1 MIAVIFEVQIA
12 EGKTSEYLSI
22 ANEIK
27 SQLIEIQGFIS
38 VERFQSL
45 TNDDKVLSLSFWE
58 NEESIQVWRALESHR
73 FAQTKV
79 RGGVFEDYRL
89 RVAGVMRDYGM
100 HHRSEAPKDSIQA
113 HG

>member
-27 SQLIEIQGFIS
+27 SQLIEIRGFIS

-58 NEESIQVWRALESHR
+58 NEESIQAWRALESHR
-73 FAQTKV
+73 FAQAKG

-89 RVAGVMRDYGM
+89 RVAGVVRDYGM
-100 HHRSEAPKDSIQA
+100 NHRLEAPKDSIQA